1 MSISWF
7 NVSFCVHYC
16 LKFII
21 LCLYDA
27 GAIASAGKGAKDSE
41 PANASVI
48 AGILDLQSVRPDAS
62 STKQQDKPSSDL
74 LAYRHNGEQQPE
86 HAQQEAVGATM
97 ALPAQDRLESTPTQA
112 SVKESSAPQQN
123 ETNL

>member
-1 MSISWF
+1 MYIFWF
-7 NVSFCVHYC
+7 NVSSCVHYC

-27 GAIASAGKGAKDSE
+27 AAIASAPRSVQVS
-41 PANASVI
+41 NLASALVI
-48 AGILDLQSVRPDAS
+48 AGILDLQNTRPDDS
-62 STKQQDKPSSDL
+62 FTKQQDKPSSDL
-74 LAYRHNGEQQPE
+74 LAYRHDGEQQPE
-86 HAQQEAVGATM
+86 HAQQEAVVATM
-97 ALPAQDRLESTPTQA
+97 ALPAQDRPESTPTQA